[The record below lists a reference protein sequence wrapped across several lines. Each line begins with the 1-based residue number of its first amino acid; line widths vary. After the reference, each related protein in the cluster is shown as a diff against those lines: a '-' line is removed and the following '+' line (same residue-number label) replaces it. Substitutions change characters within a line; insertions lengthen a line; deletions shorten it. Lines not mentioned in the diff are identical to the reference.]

1 MSVTVSSALLATAN
15 AAADGAADGAKN
27 AAFCGAISTG
37 IGSDCR
43 LVARRDGVVVL
54 DVRLPGALTVSSAGL
69 DVPTQYNALYTLSA
83 ADIDTG
89 TWTLRIEKF
98 SDASVYLTGSL
109 GRSGTDFLLS
119 DDLDPAKGFAIAGL
133 TLRSPSLDTSTRR
146 WNPGHF
152 YIVTD
157 DMTRSSLILSSRR
170 SLVQSHPYMN
180 YMGQFWWHM
189 HETSKGVYDFSRIL
203 QALDTAAADGKKMNI
218 MPCNRSFHGTSRG
231 ACVPQYLSSEGYTYT
246 YSGAGENFV
255 GPKLWLPYV
264 SDRWSEYLTRLIRA
278 VDNHEAA
285 NLIYS
290 EEGTMSGAWLQ
301 PGWTWQAANDQILA
315 QCAVAAAECKRTLF
329 HQERAWTNEADT
341 NLTEQYRMCDTIV
354 RTNKLGVGVNDI
366 VTDSYTAQ
374 ASPYGKFIYSR
385 YAGEAY
391 FAGGCEWS
399 GHFGSRNA
407 SQVIDF
413 AVDTLGINFMH
424 WVEVIGNY
432 GQTFD
437 TNAAL
442 AAITAKSGKIN
453 ATKPSNVT

>member
-1 MSVTVSSALLATAN
+1 MAVQPTSGLLSAAN
-15 AAADGAADGAKN
+15 AAASGAADGAKN
-27 AAFCGAISTG
+27 AAFCGAIATG
-37 IGSDCR
+37 IGSGYKI
-43 LVARRDGVVVL
+43 VARRNGEVVL
-54 DVRLPGALTVSSAGL
+54 SLTMSGSLSASGAGL
-69 DVPTQYNALYTLSA
+69 AIPNSYGSLDTLLA

-89 TWTLRIEKF
+89 SWTLRVEKA
-98 SDASVYLTGSL
+98 SDPAVYLEGTL
-109 GRSGTDFLLS
+109 GRSGTDFILS
-119 DDLDPAKGFAIAGL
+119 DDLDPAKGFAISGL
-133 TLRSPSLDTSTRR
+133 TLRSPALDTAMRR

-157 DMTRSSLILSSRR
+157 DMNRSSLILENRR
-170 SLVQSHPYMN
+170 NLVKDHPYMQ
-180 YMGQFWWHM
+180 YMGQFWWAK
-189 HETSKGVYDFSRIL
+189 HEPTKGVYDFGLIM
-203 QALDTAAADGKKMNI
+203 QALDTAAADGKVMNL
-218 MPCNRSFHGTSRG
+218 MVCNRSFHGMNRG
-231 ACVPQYLSSEGYTYT
+231 AFLPQYLFSEGHTYA

-290 EEGTMSGAWLQ
+290 EEGAMSGAWLQ